1 VGDESAL
8 TRIATLPPA
17 ERQVLAALAV
27 VGRAS
32 LSGEE
37 LAELVEVKDVTPL
50 IADLERQELIER
62 DEKRRYS
69 ALGRIGEEIRKTDD
83 ALETGERLLQY
94 MTTLAKDGRLT
105 PGRLLD
111 DAGAIL
117 GLTEWAA
124 DLQQWERLLELVKT
138 LQACFGIASRVEEWR
153 TLLERGR
160 SAARALGDR
169 LSEVWVLQQLAA
181 ASASAGDPSAERR
194 FRREADELQRE
205 LQLAPGQGKRDE
217 GGAGGPQGTT
227 DGPGPVARIALWAL
241 ALVVAAA
248 AGGATGYAIGNGNGS
263 PTTTRTVTIN
273 GRSVTTTT
281 VTVPTTVLDTTTV
294 TTTIVS
300 PPPPPPS
307 SSSSSSTTTASP

>member
-8 TRIATLPPA
+8 TRIAGLPLV

-37 LAELVEVKDVTPL
+37 LAELVEVEDVAPL
-50 IADLERQELIER
+50 VVDLERRKLIER

-94 MTTLAKDGRLT
+94 MTTLARDGQLT
-105 PGRLLD
+105 PERLLE
-111 DAGAIL
+111 DAEAVL

-124 DLQQWERLLELVKT
+124 DLQQWEQLLELVKT
-138 LQACFGIASRVEEWR
+138 LQACFEIASRVEEWR

-169 LSEVWVLQQLAA
+169 LSELWVLQQLAA
-181 ASASAGDPSAERR
+181 ASASAGDSSAARQY
-194 FRREADELQRE
+194 RREADELQRE
-205 LQLAPGQGKRDE
+205 LQREE
-217 GGAGGPQGTT
+217 GR
-227 DGPGPVARIALWAL
+227 VARIALRAL
-241 ALVVAAA
+241 ALVVVAA
-248 AGGATGYAIGNGNGS
+248 AGGATGYAIGNGSGGVS
-263 PTTTRTVTIN
+263 PTTTVTVTVGGRTVT
-273 GRSVTTTT
+273 TTTT
-281 VTVPTTVLDTTTV
+281 VTVPTTVFDTTPV
-294 TTTIVS
+294 TTTIV
-300 PPPPPPS
+300 PPPS
-307 SSSSSSTTTASP
+307 PSPSPTSSSSSTSP